1 VGEGWGEG
9 EDHPVSREFARH
21 LRRHQTDAERTIW
34 YVLRAHRLA
43 GHKFRRQVPIGPYI
57 ADFVCHEARL
67 IIELDGGQH
76 AERREYDTGR
86 TRWLESQGFRVL
98 RFWNVDVLQSTDSV
112 SEAIALALQSKTPS
126 P

>member
-9 EDHPVSREFARH
+9 EDRPVGHEFARE
-21 LRRHQTDAERTIW
+21 LRRHQTDAERTLW
-34 YVLRAHRLA
+34 YVLRAYRLA
-43 GHKFRRQVPIGPYI
+43 GHKFRRQAPIGPYI
-57 ADFVCHEARL
+57 ADFVCHEAHL

-76 AERREYDTGR
+76 AVRQGYDAER
-86 TRWLESQGFRVL
+86 TRWLAAQGFRVL

-112 SEAIALALQSKTPS
+112 SESIALALQSKTPS